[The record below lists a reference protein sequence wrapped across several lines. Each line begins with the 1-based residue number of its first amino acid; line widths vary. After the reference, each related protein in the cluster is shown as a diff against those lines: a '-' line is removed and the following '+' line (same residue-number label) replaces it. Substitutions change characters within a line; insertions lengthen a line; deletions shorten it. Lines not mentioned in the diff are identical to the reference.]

1 MLHLQIDVTSS
12 FKQLFRDSNMPICC
26 RRQERSGPKRGQ
38 ERSIPK
44 RVLVVDQGLRAC
56 RRQHLANSLCIA
68 IKRSQKE
75 CGSCLGFH
83 QVSMQGFHSF
93 TRYVSTIARSQR
105 VATCLPPVFREV
117 EPLRFES
124 FNRT

>member
-26 RRQERSGPKRGQ
+26 RGQERSGPKRGQ

-44 RVLVVDQGLRAC
+44 RVLVVDEGLRAC

-83 QVSMQGFHSF
+83 RCLRFHQVSMQGFHRF
-93 TRYVSTIARSQR
+93 TRYVSTIAR
-105 VATCLPPVFREV
+105 L
-117 EPLRFES
+117 
-124 FNRT
+124 